1 MIKVLET
8 KDYSLLANLNEEIQT
23 LHHNIQPNIFKPYD
37 KEPIINFFKTTLN
50 AENVVAYV
58 AKENETTLGYVLL
71 FIVNFADN
79 PFQYSRTF
87 VLLDQILV
95 LKNYRGK
102 GVGKILLET
111 TFSFAK
117 ENNIDFVELNHWT
130 QNDSARKFF
139 VKNKF
144 EYYNEKMW
152 RAIK

>member
-1 MIKVLET
+1 MIRIFET

-23 LHHNIQPNIFKPYD
+23 FHHNIQPNIFKPYD
-37 KEPIINFFKTTLN
+37 KEPIRNFFKTTLN
-50 AENVVAYV
+50 AENVVAYI

-71 FIVNFADN
+71 FIINVADN

-87 VLLDQILV
+87 ILLDQILV
-95 LKNYRGK
+95 LKNYQGK
-102 GVGKILLET
+102 GVGKLLLET

-117 ENNIDFVELNHWT
+117 EKNIDFVELNHWT
-130 QNDSARKFF
+130 QNDSARNFF
-139 VKNKF
+139 AKNKF

>member
-1 MIKVLET
+1 MIKIVET
-8 KDYSLLANLNEEIQT
+8 KDYGLLAKLNEEIQT
-23 LHHNIQPNIFKPYD
+23 FHHKIQPKIFKPYN
-37 KEPIINFFKTTLN
+37 KEAIINFFKTTLN
-50 AENVVAYV
+50 NENAVAYI

-71 FIVNFADN
+71 FKINFADN
-79 PFQYSRTF
+79 PFQYSRSF
-87 VLLDQILV
+87 VLLDHILV
-95 LKNYRGK
+95 LKNYQGK
-102 GVGKILLET
+102 GVGKLLLET

-139 VKNKF
+139 SNNKF